1 LIVTVA
7 PKALAE
13 AVASVSKVTVASKDL
28 PILAGVLLTADG
40 SGTLTVSGTDG
51 LRSAAVSVPAQV
63 EEPGAA
69 VVSARTLGQVAKSLS
84 GGACR
89 LTGARAS
96 VKVSCGRS
104 RFSLAALPASDFPA
118 FPEVSPES
126 SVELPCEVLSD
137 LVGRVRRFAS
147 KDLTHPILC
156 AMSLTVAGGRLT
168 LKATDSYRLVVAS
181 AAIGDDGASFS
192 ALLPA
197 DALPEALAMAA
208 GSDTVSVG
216 QGAGQWVVRWRGG
229 SYVCRLVEGCYPE
242 VESLFPKTATC
253 SVGLPMKATL
263 DALSRV
269 ALVATDNPKV
279 RLDIGA
285 ADGEVAFSACSG
297 EVGDAAD
304 SVDCAV
310 EGTPLSIGLNHRYL
324 EDALGA
330 FSGREAVTMVL
341 SGEMRPAVFTA
352 PGTPE
357 VRCLV
362 MPTRL

>member
-69 VVSARTLGQVAKSLS
+69 VVSARTLGQVAKSLAGS
-84 GGACR
+84 ACR
-89 LTGARAS
+89 LTGAKAS

-126 SVELPCEVLSD
+126 SVELPSEELAD
-137 LVGRVRRFAS
+137 LAGRVRRFAS
-147 KDLTHPILC
+147 KDLTRPILC
-156 AMSLTVAGGRLT
+156 AMSMTVAGGRLT
-168 LKATDSYRLVVAS
+168 LRATDSYRLVIAS
-181 AAIGDDGASFS
+181 AAIDDEAASFS
-192 ALLPA
+192 ALLSA
-197 DALPEALAMAA
+197 DALSEALAMAT
-208 GSDTVSVG
+208 GSDTVCIG

-242 VESLFPKTATC
+242 LESLFPKTATC
-253 SVGLPMKATL
+253 SVGLPMDAAL

-269 ALVATDNPKV
+269 ALVAKDNPRV

-285 ADGEVAFSACSG
+285 ADGEVVFSACSG

-310 EGTPLSIGLNHRYL
+310 EGTPMAVGLNHRYL
-324 EDALGA
+324 EDALDA
-330 FSGREAVTMVL
+330 FSGRDAVTMAL
-341 SGEMRPAVFTA
+341 SGEMAPAVFTS